1 MIQFITLEE
10 GTNVF
15 DVLSY
20 IDQRELINSGSA
32 KFKKVYGRD
41 LQKLTSN
48 SNLLGCNDEWNTDL
62 IALNGGESKIR
73 KIIKKIFFK
82 FEYVYLR
89 KQSSF
94 NRNVVNTFNDQNYVI
109 CLLTKR
115 VIELEDEIEELKAK
129 SK

>member
-1 MIQFITLEE
+1 MIQFITLAE

-32 KFKKVYGRD
+32 KFQKVYGRD
-41 LQKLTSN
+41 LPKVISN
-48 SNLLGCNDEWNTDL
+48 SNLLGCNNEWNTDL

-109 CLLTKR
+109 CLLTKK
-115 VIELEDEIEELKAK
+115 VIELEDEIEKLKAENK
-129 SK
+129 